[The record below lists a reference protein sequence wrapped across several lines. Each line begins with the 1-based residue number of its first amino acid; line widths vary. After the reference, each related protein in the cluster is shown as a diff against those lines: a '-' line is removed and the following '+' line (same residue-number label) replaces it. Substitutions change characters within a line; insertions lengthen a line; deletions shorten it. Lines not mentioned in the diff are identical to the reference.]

1 MQRSVSVHAQ
11 SDDGFKVPVAG
22 GDEGVPAGG
31 EGEVVAVELVPAH
44 AVAGDFHAL
53 HKGFFHE
60 IDLHGCYGGLR
71 FDLYGGQ
78 GVGDEAGFIVA
89 VIMGTWTSYSS
100 STSSNETPPLKSFG
114 PVCD

>member
-1 MQRSVSVHAQ
+1 MTVSKSQWPEVMRVCQ
-11 SDDGFKVPVAG
+11 P
-22 GDEGVPAGG
+22 G

-53 HKGFFHE
+53 HKGFFRE
-60 IDLHGCYGGLR
+60 IDLHGGYGGLR